1 MPTLSLEGLQAH
13 RAATYRLN
21 RPVTSKDE
29 AVDFVNER
37 GFVFFWPIKGAELPS
52 LWVAVAGDRPV
63 PNEHDDPGHVT
74 WGWKD
79 DLLDKRRW
87 YYAKVL
93 RRKATMISLKLAPYF
108 YALSKNY
115 GDPDADYL
123 QQYMDG
129 TLSREAKLIYE
140 VLLQEGPMHTVA
152 LRKATFMGGK
162 KRNYR
167 FNRGLA
173 ELQAD
178 LKILPVGTVEAGAW
192 RYAYVYDC
200 VHRHFPELPSQARS
214 IGLQEAR
221 DTLVRRYFDA
231 VGAAQLRDVR
241 KIFWWPNRRVDTTVE
256 QLMAS
261 GVLRGGLTHPRYSG
275 EWLALAE
282 QDALVL

>member
-1 MPTLSLEGLQAH
+1 MTQLNLERLQAYH
-13 RAATYRLN
+13 AATYRIN
-21 RPVTSKDE
+21 RPVMSKDE
-29 AVDFVNER
+29 AVAFVNTR
-37 GFVFFWPIKGAELPS
+37 GFVFFWPIKDAELPS

-79 DLLDKRRW
+79 DLLDKHRW

-93 RRKATMISLKLAPYF
+93 RRKATIISLELAPTF

-115 GDPDADYL
+115 GDPGADYL

-140 VLLQEGPMHTVA
+140 ALLREGPMHTVA
-152 LRKATFMGGK
+152 LRNATLMAGK

-167 FNRGLA
+167 FNRGLE

-178 LKILPVGTVEAGAW
+178 FKILPVGTAEAGAW

-200 VHRHFPELPSQARS
+200 VHRHFPELPARARA
-214 IGLQEAR
+214 IGLKEAR
-221 DTLVRRYFDA
+221 ETLVRRYFA
-231 VGAAQLRDVR
+231 SVGAAQLRDVR
-241 KIFWWPNRRVDTTVE
+241 KIFWWQNQHVRRTVE
-256 QLMAS
+256 RLIEDGFLQN
-261 GVLRGGLTHPRYSG
+261 GLTHPTYAGR
-275 EWLALAE
+275 WLALPE
-282 QDALVL
+282 LVA